1 MSGGTLYKPSLG
13 YRFGYRFRVGPYRFH
28 SNGNP
33 TTLSILLWSCLIL
46 SDAHMPWSDKIIT
59 SKHNFQTNSRKNPQN
74 PNFFQ
79 SHSLQT
85 NPKKH
90 STETS
95 KQRRRSIHMAGL
107 NLDNFLSLGD
117 KLAQGGEKRPTKT
130 PRKWL
135 VFVLYLW
142 FFSVWTF
149 KVYAVP
155 FFVWLLKIL
164 WFDTFSFERRSIKW
178 MIYQKD
184 QTHKCPNFCG
194 SISCQLPSWLSQF
207 DDSHFQNS
215 NNE

>member
-1 MSGGTLYKPSLG
+1 M
-13 YRFGYRFRVGPYRFH
+13 
-28 SNGNP
+28 
-33 TTLSILLWSCLIL
+33 LIC
-46 SDAHMPWSDKIIT
+46 HEVTKIIT

-135 VFVLYLW
+135 VVCFYIFD
-142 FFSVWTF
+142 FFRLEHLKS
-149 KVYAVP
+149 YAVP
-155 FFVWLLKIL
+155 FFCLVVENFMVLILSVSSGGVSNGWL
-164 WFDTFSFERRSIKW
+164 
-178 MIYQKD
+178 YQKD

-194 SISCQLPSWLSQF
+194 SISCQLPSWPFPVWWTPIFKIRTMNKKTKKHLKLF
-207 DDSHFQNS
+207 
-215 NNE
+215 